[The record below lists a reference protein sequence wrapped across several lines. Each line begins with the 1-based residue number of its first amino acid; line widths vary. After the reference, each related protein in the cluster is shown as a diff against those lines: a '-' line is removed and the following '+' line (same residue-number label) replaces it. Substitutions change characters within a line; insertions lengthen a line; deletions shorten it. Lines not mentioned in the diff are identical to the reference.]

1 MGNRRSSSHH
11 RHCGFRHWVRRH
23 RKSVVVSILLIV
35 VFLIGAGAWGYRIKR
50 IQNSRNITAG
60 VNVDMGSG
68 YRNITYNGKNYQYN
82 SLITTILYAGVDSEG
97 EMIVNASYA
106 DAPRADSISL
116 VVLDKKHHK
125 MTIIGIN
132 RDTMTEVRRYTMN
145 GTDRGTYVTHLGYA
159 YAYGDGG
166 KVSCENLKEAVSKLF
181 GGIPINEY
189 AVTNMSS
196 MRYINNLVGGIT
208 VEVPNNDLSGL
219 YPEMIEGAEITLD
232 DTNITDFLH
241 YRDSSIDYS
250 NEGRIERQ
258 QAYVT
263 EYVAK
268 IKEQLQTDVNGIWK
282 KLENMDDYLQTSI
295 TRNKYLNLAN
305 LLETVEFSDGDYYR
319 LEGEDRQGEAHD
331 EFYVDEEVL
340 QEKILELFYLEV
352 A

>member
-1 MGNRRSSSHH
+1 
-11 RHCGFRHWVRRH
+11 
-23 RKSVVVSILLIV
+23 
-35 VFLIGAGAWGYRIKR
+35 
-50 IQNSRNITAG
+50 
-60 VNVDMGSG
+60 
-68 YRNITYNGKNYQYN
+68 
-82 SLITTILYAGVDSEG
+82 
-97 EMIVNASYA
+97 MIVNASYA

>member
-1 MGNRRSSSHH
+1 MTHRRSSSHH
-11 RHCGFRHWVRRH
+11 RHRGFKYWLRKH
-23 RKSVVVSILLIV
+23 RKAAVISVLIIIA
-35 VFLIGAGAWGYRIKR
+35 FLGAAAGWVYHTQRV
-50 IQNSRNITAG
+50 QNSRNITVGAS
-60 VNVDMGSG
+60 VDMGSG
-68 YRNITYNGKNYQYN
+68 YRNISYNGKNYQYN

-97 EMIVNASYA
+97 EMAASAQYA
-106 DAPRADSISL
+106 SAPRADSISL
-116 VVLDKKHHK
+116 IVLDKKHGK

-159 YAYGDGG
+159 YTYGDGG

-196 MRYINNLVGGIT
+196 MVHINNLVGGIT
-208 VEVPNNDLSGL
+208 VEVPNNDLIDL
-219 YPEMIEGAEITLD
+219 HPEMEEGSLVTLD
-232 DTNITDFLH
+232 DTNIVDFLH
-241 YRDSSIDYS
+241 YRDTSMDYS

-268 IKEQLQTDVNGIWK
+268 MKEQLREDSNKTWK
-282 KLENMDDYLQTSI
+282 KLEDMEDYLQTSI
-295 TRNKYLNLAN
+295 TKNKYLNLVN
-305 LLETVEFSDGDYYR
+305 LLDKVEFTDGDYYR
-319 LEGEDRQGEAHD
+319 LEGEDRLGEEHD
-331 EFYVDEEVL
+331 EFYVDEEAL